1 MLQRRTIVCHILH
14 SAVEYY
20 LFMELLRL
28 TLCGTFE
35 TVKVRG
41 QHQEAGSVDPVKHIT
56 HAHGKYLY
64 ITSKAM

>member
-20 LFMELLRL
+20 LFMQLLRL

-41 QHQEAGSVDPVKHIT
+41 QHQEVGSVDPVKHIT
-56 HAHGKYLY
+56 HAHGIYLY